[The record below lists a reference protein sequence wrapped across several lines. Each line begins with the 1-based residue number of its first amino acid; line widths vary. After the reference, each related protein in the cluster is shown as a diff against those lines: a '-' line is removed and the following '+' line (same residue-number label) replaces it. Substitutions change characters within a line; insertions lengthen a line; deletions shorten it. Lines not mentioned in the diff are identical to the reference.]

1 MIVMHSISATRP
13 QESTEKKAVNF
24 QQLRL
29 PLLRAEGR
37 TGLLLANSP
46 AADVVRRAV
55 VKRLESGAIAQ
66 VAELI
71 DRGVAYVYNQTSGES
86 ALTVDVLLASMAC
99 MSQDDARRVVQK
111 LASAFGLFVIH
122 SPSTALDDSAVSR

>member
-1 MIVMHSISATRP
+1 MNGA
-13 QESTEKKAVNF
+13 NF

-46 AADVVRRAV
+46 AADEVRRSI
-55 VKRLESGAIAQ
+55 VKRLESGSIAQ

-71 DRGVAYVYNQTSGES
+71 DRGVAYVYNQTSGEA

-99 MSQDDARRVVQK
+99 MSQDDARHVMQHIAR
-111 LASAFGLFVIH
+111 AFGLFVIH
-122 SPSTALDDSAVSR
+122 SPADADDSAVKR

>member
-1 MIVMHSISATRP
+1 MKT
-13 QESTEKKAVNF
+13 VNF

-46 AADVVRRAV
+46 AADEVRRSV

-99 MSQDDARRVVQK
+99 MSQDDARRVVQN
-111 LASAFGLFVIH
+111 LAAAFGLFVIH
-122 SPSTALDDSAVSR
+122 SPSAGLDDSAVR